1 MTQSIAARPQVVPS
15 APRRA
20 GVRDF
25 QRARVL
31 ASMAEVAC
39 EHGVRA
45 ATVTRVLA
53 AAGVSRKTF
62 YEIFDGRD
70 DCLLAAFDRAVACA
84 AARARAAVDVQAPWD
99 ERMRVGL
106 HALLAFFDEEPA
118 LAHLCFVQSI
128 AAAPAVLTRRGRLI
142 DELAEIVD
150 GGRLRTRHEPGPL
163 TAEGIVGGAL
173 AVVAARLTA
182 PGRERLLVLLGPLM
196 SSIVL
201 PYLGPSA
208 ARRELHRRPTPQLDS
223 SGRAPRPVSGVNM
236 RLTYRTIR
244 VISTI
249 AAEPG
254 LSNTQVSE
262 RAGVAN
268 QGQISKLLSRLAGL
282 QLIENTGAGQPMGA
296 ANAWRLA
303 RRGETL
309 ARAIDHERHLDPGF
323 ATPLARTA

>member
-1 MTQSIAARPQVVPS
+1 MRKENCQSTTI
-15 APRRA
+15 RA
-20 GVRDF
+20 GVRDL
-25 QRARVL
+25 QRVRVL
-31 ASMAEVAC
+31 ASTAEVAC

-62 YEIFDGRD
+62 YEIFDSRE
-70 DCLLAAFDRAVACA
+70 DCLLAAFDQAVARA
-84 AARARAAVDVQAPWD
+84 AERACAAVDVQAPWA
-99 ERMRVGL
+99 ERVRAGL

-118 LAHLCFVQSI
+118 LAHLCLVQSI
-128 AAAPAVLTRRGRLI
+128 AAGHAVLTRRGQLLDR
-142 DELAEIVD
+142 LAEIVD
-150 GGRLRTRHEPGPL
+150 GGRAHASHEPAPL

-173 AVVAARLTA
+173 AVVTAHLTA
-182 PGRERLLVLLGPLM
+182 PGRERLVALLGPLM

-201 PYLGPSA
+201 PYLGPRA
-208 ARRELHRRPTPQLDS
+208 ARRELHRRSPPQLNSD
-223 SGRAPRPVSGVNM
+223 GRTPKPVSGVEM

-254 LSNTQVSE
+254 LSNMQVSE
-262 RAGVAN
+262 RAGIAN
-268 QGQISKLLSRLAGL
+268 QGQISRLLSRLAGL

-303 RRGETL
+303 RRGEIL
-309 ARAIDHERHLDPGF
+309 ARAINHERHLDPVL
-323 ATPLARTA
+323 ASSRPLTS